1 MDKLR
6 TGPFQPSINETG
18 GFAKIKNDNVLFK
31 WLRICKLKIQVGN
44 IQSVPKE
51 KDRVRVFVVKNTAQK
66 SQSFILSPGDA
77 GRRCVC
83 CWERVRKRQLQAGHF
98 ASVPGDLERTRGVR
112 NELLKCDRSS

>member
-83 CWERVRKRQLQAGHF
+83 WGGGDKLCMERR
-98 ASVPGDLERTRGVR
+98 ASLGRE
-112 NELLKCDRSS
+112 